1 MKIVNKYSYP
11 KSSRAKLDGLRHYTI
26 DGSQKKLPSVTTILG
41 QTQPKEKQESLERWR
56 NRVGSREAQ
65 KITRDAAIR
74 GTAMHEYLEDLI
86 RGQRS
91 LDLTPLGV
99 EATKMAEIIVER
111 GLNDCSEIYG
121 IEATLYYP
129 NLYAGSVDLVAKY
142 KDKVSIIDFKQT
154 NKPKQ
159 REWIGD
165 YFLQMAAYGMAHDAV
180 YGTTIEQGVIMM
192 CSKDGYYQQFMIEG
206 DEFRQAKHKF
216 LGRLDEFYSGMD
228 NNSDALVSG
237 AG

>member
-1 MKIVNKYSYP
+1 MKLVDKYSYP

-74 GTAMHEYLEDLI
+74 GTAMHKYLEDLI